1 MDRDTPTASTR
12 NQLID
17 TLRAFALIGVFMV
30 HMFEQF
36 EIYWVSPQENLTHA
50 LVTTL
55 MMGKAFSLLALC
67 FGLSFFL
74 LMDRAERRGEDF
86 SGRFAWRMVLL
97 GLIGVLHGLV
107 YRGDILVVLAVMGL
121 PLIPFHRAPTKVL
134 AGAAALFLLQPWMW
148 VQIALAASGAPW
160 ANAPPHHWTD
170 PALALYQ
177 NAELVAVLK
186 ANLFDSQLT
195 KWWFFIETGR
205 LSLVLGLFL
214 VGLMLGRGGF
224 FDSPERFV
232 KPRRI
237 ALTVLAATA
246 LATYLAKPH
255 LTALLP
261 ETPKPGMARVVAGN
275 LLGGWFD
282 LTVMGTY
289 VLLIVEAY
297 LGFAGKILRLLA
309 PMGRMTLTFYVAQ
322 SLIWVPVF
330 YGFGLGAWKTLP
342 QGTALWLGL
351 GFLVLQAVIAQ
362 LWFRRF
368 AYGPLEWAWRAATYR
383 TLAVPFLRQRRST
396 PEIAR

>member
-1 MDRDTPTASTR
+1 MNRDAPNVSTR
-12 NQLID
+12 NDLID

-36 EIYWVSPQENLTHA
+36 EIYWASPQQTLTHT
-50 LVTTL
+50 LITTL
-55 MMGKAFSLLALC
+55 MMGKAFALLALC

-74 LMDRAERRGEDF
+74 LMDRSARRGEDF
-86 SGRFAWRMVLL
+86 SARFVWRMALL
-97 GLIGVLHGLV
+97 AVIGMVHGLI
-107 YRGDILVVLAVMGL
+107 YRGDILVVLALLGI
-121 PLIPFHRAPTKVL
+121 PLIPFYRASTKAL

-148 VQIALAASGAPW
+148 MQIAIAASGAPW
-160 ANAPPHHWTD
+160 ANTPPHHWTD

-177 NAELVAVLK
+177 TADLAAVLK
-186 ANLFDSQLT
+186 TNLFEGQLT

-214 VGLMLGRGGF
+214 IGLMLGRSGF
-224 FDSPERFV
+224 LDAPQRFIV
-232 KPRRI
+232 QRRV
-237 ALTVLAATA
+237 ALAVLATTA
-246 LATYLAKPH
+246 LALYLAKPH

-261 ETPKPGMARVVAGN
+261 ETPKPGMARVMAGN

-282 LTVMGTY
+282 MALMGTY

-297 LGFAGKILRLLA
+297 QGLAGNALRLLA
-309 PMGRMTLTFYVAQ
+309 PIGRMTLTFYVVQ

-342 QGTALWLGL
+342 QGAALGL
-351 GFLVLQAVIAQ
+351 GAGYLVIQAVIAQ

-368 AYGPLEWAWRAATYR
+368 AYGPLEWAWRVATYR
-383 TLAVPFLRQRRST
+383 TWKVPFVRRV
-396 PEIAR
+396 A

>member
-1 MDRDTPTASTR
+1 MTDTMPAAQTAPPDRNA
-12 NQLID
+12 LID

-36 EIYWVSPQENLTHA
+36 EIYWTAPQKDLTHA
-50 LVTTL
+50 IFTTL
-55 MMGKAFSLLALC
+55 FMGKAFSLLALC

-74 LMDRAERRGEDF
+74 LMDRAARRGEDF
-86 SGRFAWRMVLL
+86 SRRFVWRMVLL
-97 GLIGVLHGLV
+97 LAIGVLHGLI
-107 YRGDILVVLAVMGL
+107 YRGDILVVLALLGI
-121 PLIPFHRAPTKVL
+121 PLIPFYRASTKVL
-134 AGAAALFLLQPWMW
+134 VGAAALFLLQPWMW
-148 VQIALAASGAPW
+148 VQIAIAASGAPW
-160 ANAPPHHWTD
+160 ANAAPNHWTD

-177 NAELVAVLK
+177 TADLATVLK
-186 ANLFDSQLT
+186 TNLFEAQLT

-205 LSLVLGLFL
+205 LSLVMGLFL
-214 VGLMLGRGGF
+214 VGLIVGRSGF
-224 FDSPERFV
+224 LEAPQRFV
-232 KPRRI
+232 TQRRV
-237 ALTVLAATA
+237 ALAVLAATA
-246 LATYLAKPH
+246 LAIYLAKPH

-261 ETPKPGMARVVAGN
+261 ETPKPGMARIVAGN

-282 LTVMGTY
+282 LTLMGTY

-297 LGFAGKILRLLA
+297 LGFAGKVLGWLA

-342 QGTALWLGL
+342 PATALWLGAA
-351 GFLVLQAVIAQ
+351 FLVVQAVVAQ

-383 TLAVPFLRQRRST
+383 TWSVPLLKK
-396 PEIAR
+396 AA